1 MMADKY
7 KGEVRKLY
15 KTWAEYGEDGYTKD
29 EVDALREMQEQLS
42 EAVLARETVW
52 RISSGGTHPKTLIPN
67 PLPRIFHHHEPGNR

>member
-7 KGEVRKLY
+7 KKQVRKLY

-42 EAVLARETVW
+42 EAVPA
-52 RISSGGTHPKTLIPN
+52 
-67 PLPRIFHHHEPGNR
+67 